1 VLAPKVF
8 GPQSGYWTGSLRK
21 NLESRLAADISS
33 YKRQEVFIQPQ
44 GCEFFMIWF
53 VVQTPKTSTSYLRT
67 PLAFGPVTKSPH
79 ETRFMMHF
87 RLKDSVKRQ
96 MVSAS
101 LHHPALQGSE
111 PIESP
116 GVRRKA
122 VEEASD
128 CVEMPEKCRPR
139 QCLDCFYDKK
149 LPHSARIYTY

>member
-1 VLAPKVF
+1 
-8 GPQSGYWTGSLRK
+8 
-21 NLESRLAADISS
+21 
-33 YKRQEVFIQPQ
+33 
-44 GCEFFMIWF
+44 
-53 VVQTPKTSTSYLRT
+53 
-67 PLAFGPVTKSPH
+67 
-79 ETRFMMHF
+79 MHF

-96 MVSAS
+96 IVSAS

-149 LPHSARIYTY
+149 LPHSARIYTYWIQQRSKEQVKSEHFSQYEPGELRSCPTCEIIVESEMHFKNHT